1 MIAARLR
8 TLLTAL
14 VLVLAAG
21 FTLAQNVTFPRFL
34 EIGTAGTGGAYYP
47 IGIAMA
53 ELLSSKLP
61 VQVTAQVTGGAVEN
75 VQLMDEGALAIALT
89 QSASAFNGL
98 YGNPPYDA
106 PKERTRAL
114 FGSLTRG
121 VFQIVVLANSDIQTV
136 ADLAGRRVGLGP
148 AGGTGIELSNYVF
161 DAAGFGIRGL
171 RASYTAYDEALTAL
185 GDGNIDAVVVQTA
198 LPNPAIRQLEST
210 GRAVRIVGVPD
221 DIRQAINAEHP
232 YFGLMDVPAAMYGM
246 AAPAP
251 TLFGANMVIVDA
263 DLSEEVVYQITKTL
277 FENVDVI
284 RNSHPAAAGV
294 SVETSVDV
302 PIPLHP
308 GAERY
313 FREVGVL
320 PAGN

>member
-1 MIAARLR
+1 VIAARLR
-8 TLLTAL
+8 ILLAALTLAL
-14 VLVLAAG
+14 AANAVLAQDAD
-21 FTLAQNVTFPRFL
+21 FPRFL

-53 ELLSSKLP
+53 ELLSAELP

-98 YGNPPYDA
+98 HGNPPYDA

-121 VFQIVVLANSDIQTV
+121 VFQIVVLENSDIQTL
-136 ADLAGRRVGLGP
+136 ADLEGRRVGLGP

-161 DAAGFGIRGL
+161 DAAGFGIAGL
-171 RASYTAYDEALTAL
+171 RANYTSYDEALTAL
-185 GDGNIDAVVVQTA
+185 GDGNLDAVVVQTA
-198 LPNPAIRQLEST
+198 LPNPAIRQLESS
-210 GRAVRIVGVPD
+210 GRDVRLIGIPD
-221 DIRQAINAEHP
+221 DIRQAVNEEHP
-232 YFGLMDVPAAMYGM
+232 YFGLMDVPADMYDM
-246 AAPAP
+246 AEAAP

-294 SVETSVDV
+294 SVETSADV

>member
-1 MIAARLR
+1 MIRKRIRSVALA
-8 TLLTAL
+8 LLTLGVAL
-14 VLVLAAG
+14 APAA
-21 FTLAQNVTFPRFL
+21 LAQSFPRFI

-47 IGIAMA
+47 IGVAMA
-53 ELLSSKLP
+53 ELLTAELP
-61 VQVTAQVTGGAVEN
+61 TQATATVTGGAVEN
-75 VQLMDEGALAIALT
+75 VQLMDEGSLAIALT

-98 YGNPPYDA
+98 YGNAPYDG

-121 VFQIVVLANSDIQTV
+121 VFQIVVRADSDIRE
-136 ADLAGRRVGLGP
+136 LAQLEGRRVNLGP

-161 DAAGFGIRGL
+161 DAAGFGIAGL
-171 RASYTAYDEALTAL
+171 RASYTSYDEALTAL
-185 GDGNIDAVVVQTA
+185 GDGNVDAVVVQTA
-198 LPNPAIRQLEST
+198 LPNPAIRQLESG
-210 GRAVRIVGVPD
+210 GRAVRLIGIPD
-221 DIRQAINAEHP
+221 DIREAVNAEHP
-232 YFGLMDVPAAMYGM
+232 YFGLMDVPAATYAMESDT
-246 AAPAP
+246 P

-263 DLSEEVVYQITKTL
+263 DLDEEVVYQITKTL

-284 RNSHPAAAGV
+284 RNSHPAAVDV

-313 FREVGVL
+313 FLEVGAL

>member
-1 MIAARLR
+1 MIARRLR
-8 TLLTAL
+8 PLAVAALFALALAGSLATA
-14 VLVLAAG
+14 
-21 FTLAQNVTFPRFL
+21 QSFPRFL

-47 IGIAMA
+47 IGVAMA
-53 ELLSSKLP
+53 ELLTSQLP
-61 VQVTAQVTGGAVEN
+61 TQATAQVTGGAVEN

-98 YGNPPYDA
+98 YGNPPYDG

-121 VFQIVVLANSDIQTV
+121 VYQIVVRADSPITELAQ
-136 ADLAGRRVGLGP
+136 LEGRRVNLGP
-148 AGGTGIELSNYVF
+148 AGGTGIGLSNYVF
-161 DAAGFGIRGL
+161 DAAGFGIAGL
-171 RASYTAYDEALTAL
+171 RASYTSYDEALTAL
-185 GDGNIDAVVVQTA
+185 GDGNVDAVVVQTA
-198 LPNPAIRQLEST
+198 LPNPAIRQLESG
-210 GRAVRIVGVPD
+210 GRSVRLIAIPDAIREAV
-221 DIRQAINAEHP
+221 NADHP

-246 AAPAP
+246 DVDTP

-263 DLSEEVVYQITKTL
+263 DLDEEVVYQITKTI

-294 SVETSVDV
+294 SVETSADV

-313 FREVGVL
+313 FREVGAL

>member
-8 TLLTAL
+8 TLLAAL
-14 VLVLAAG
+14 VLALVAG
-21 FTLAQNVTFPRFL
+21 STLAQDADFPRFL

-53 ELLSSKLP
+53 ELLSAELP

-121 VFQIVVLANSDIQTV
+121 VFQIVVLESSDIQTV
-136 ADLAGRRVGLGP
+136 ADLEGRRVGLGP

-161 DAAGFGIRGL
+161 DAAGFGIDGL
-171 RASYTAYDEALTAL
+171 RANYTSYDEALTAL
-185 GDGNIDAVVVQTA
+185 GDGNLDAVVVQTA
-198 LPNPAIRQLEST
+198 LPNPAIRQLESS
-210 GRAVRIVGVPD
+210 GRDVRLIGIPDEIREAV
-221 DIRQAINAEHP
+221 NAEHP
-232 YFGLMDVPAAMYGM
+232 YFGLMDVPAEMYDM
-246 AAPAP
+246 DEPAP

-294 SVETSVDV
+294 SVETAVTV

-313 FREVGVL
+313 FREVGAL

>member
-8 TLLTAL
+8 ALLMAFLLAL
-14 VLVLAAG
+14 VAG
-21 FTLAQNVTFPRFL
+21 SALAQDVAFPRFL

-61 VQVTAQVTGGAVEN
+61 VQVTATVTGGAVEN
-75 VQLMDEGALAIALT
+75 VQLMDERALAIALT

-121 VFQIVVLANSDIQTV
+121 VFQIVVLASSNIQTV
-136 ADLAGRRVGLGP
+136 ADLQGRRVGLGP

-161 DAAGFGIRGL
+161 DAAGFGIAGL

-185 GDGNIDAVVVQTA
+185 GDGNLDAVVVQTA

-210 GRAVRIVGVPD
+210 GRAVRLIGIAD

-232 YFGLMDVPAAMYGM
+232 YFGLMDVPAEMYAM
-246 AAPAP
+246 AEPAP

-263 DLSEEVVYQITKTL
+263 DLSDEVVYLIIKTL

-294 SVETSVDV
+294 SVETSADV

-320 PAGN
+320 TAGN

>member
-1 MIAARLR
+1 MNRFAHR
-8 TLLTAL
+8 LTAL
-14 VLVLAAG
+14 MAALLLAGSMAA
-21 FTLAQNVTFPRFL
+21 AQGVAFPRFL

-53 ELLSSKLP
+53 ELLSRELP

-75 VQLMDEGALAIALT
+75 VQLMDERSIAIALT

-98 YGNPPYDA
+98 NGNPPYTNA
-106 PKERTRAL
+106 NVRTRAL

-121 VFQIVVLANSDIQTV
+121 VFQIVVLANSDIRTL
-136 ADLAGRRVGLGP
+136 ADLQGRRVGLGP
-148 AGGTGIELSNYVF
+148 AGGTGIELSVYVF
-161 DAAGFGIRGL
+161 DAAGYGIAGL

-185 GDGNIDAVVVQTA
+185 GDGNLDAVVVQTA

-210 GRAVRIVGVPD
+210 GRKVRLISIPD
-221 DIRQAINAEHP
+221 DIRVAINEEHP
-232 YFGLMDVPAAMYGM
+232 YFGLMDVPAEMYATDES
-246 AAPAP
+246 AA
-251 TLFGANMVIVDA
+251 TLYGANMVIVDA
-263 DLSEEVVYQITKTL
+263 DLDEEVVYLITKTL

-320 PAGN
+320 PEGE

>member
-1 MIAARLR
+1 MVRAR
-8 TLLTAL
+8 TILTAL
-14 VLVLAAG
+14 VLACVVGAAG
-21 FTLAQNVTFPRFL
+21 AQNVEFPRFL

-53 ELLSSKLP
+53 ELLSAELP
-61 VQVTAQVTGGAVEN
+61 TQVTAQVTGGAVEN

-98 YGNPPYDA
+98 NGNAPYDA

-121 VFQIVVLANSDIQTV
+121 VFQIVVLDSSDIRTV

-161 DAAGFGIRGL
+161 DAAGFGIDGL
-171 RASYTAYDEALTAL
+171 RGNYTAYDEALTAL
-185 GDGNIDAVVVQTA
+185 GDGNLDAVVVQTA
-198 LPNPAIRQLEST
+198 LPNPAIRQLESS
-210 GRAVRIVGVPD
+210 GRKVRLISIPD
-221 DIRQAINAEHP
+221 DIRNAVNAEHP
-232 YFGLMDVPAAMYGM
+232 YFGLMDVPADMYGM
-246 AAPAP
+246 DEAAA

-263 DLSEEVVYQITKTL
+263 DLDEEVVYQIVKTL
-277 FENVDVI
+277 FENIDVI

-294 SVETSVDV
+294 SLESSVDV

-313 FREVGVL
+313 FREVGAL

>member
-1 MIAARLR
+1 MRAVRGL
-8 TLLTAL
+8 
-14 VLVLAAG
+14 LAALAL
-21 FTLAQNVTFPRFL
+21 TLVASVAFAQDAEFPRFL

-98 YGNPPYDA
+98 YGNAPYDG

-121 VFQIVVLANSDIQTV
+121 VFQIVVLENSDIRTV
-136 ADLAGRRVGLGP
+136 ADLEGRRVGLGP

-161 DAAGFGIRGL
+161 DAAGFGIAGL
-171 RASYTAYDEALTAL
+171 RANFTAYDEALTAL
-185 GDGNIDAVVVQTA
+185 GDGNLDAVVVQTA
-198 LPNPAIRQLEST
+198 LPNPAIRQLESS
-210 GRAVRIVGVPD
+210 GRAVRLIGISD
-221 DIRQAINAEHP
+221 DIREAINAEHP
-232 YFGLMDVPAAMYGM
+232 YFGLMDVPADMYNM
-246 AAPAP
+246 AEDAP

-294 SVETSVDV
+294 SVETSAAV

-313 FREVGVL
+313 FREVGVI